1 MKRGGSAVEPAVIA
15 TEHAGAE
22 HRVCG
27 QKTMRI
33 LAYTPPS
40 RGHLTP
46 MMGPLLELRR
56 RGTEVHVRTLAAAVD
71 AVRAAGLEAA
81 PISPA
86 IEELAL
92 DDHKAN
98 SQITAGARTFATL
111 RNRAGHEVA
120 DLEEALDSVAPD
132 VVLIDAA
139 TLGAQALA
147 ERRGL
152 RWALSRPWLLDEA
165 TADGTPFG
173 FGLQPLGP
181 LRNRALGLLAR
192 NFDRVIRLP
201 AVNAARRA
209 AGLSPLR
216 SVAELGHRAPL
227 TLYFTST
234 PFDYP
239 RLLPPSVVPV
249 GPSLWDPAAAGA
261 VELPAGS
268 RPLVLV
274 GCSSEFQDDGA
285 IAAAALAGLRDR
297 YRLVVT
303 TAGVDPAALG
313 DPGDALVARFLPH
326 VPILREAAVV
336 VCHGGMG
343 ITQKALAFGVPV
355 CVVPWGRDQLDVAAR
370 VVAAR
375 AGTKLSRRRLSPARL
390 AAAVEGALAC
400 RPGAARVRAGFEAT
414 GSVAKAADALEAL
427 SAGGR

>member
-1 MKRGGSAVEPAVIA
+1 
-15 TEHAGAE
+15 
-22 HRVCG
+22 
-27 QKTMRI
+27 MRI

-56 RGTEVHVRTLAAAVD
+56 RGAEVHVRTLAAAVE

-81 PISPA
+81 SISPA
-86 IEELAL
+86 IEELTL

-98 SQITAGARTFATL
+98 SQITAGARTFAML
-111 RNRAGHEVA
+111 RNRARHEVP
-120 DLEEALDSVAPD
+120 DLAAALDSVAPD
-132 VVLIDAA
+132 VVLIDSA

-152 RWALSRPWLLDEA
+152 RWALSRPWLFEET

-173 FGLQPLGP
+173 FGLQPQGPPLGA

-192 NFDRVIRLP
+192 SFDRIVRLP

-239 RLLPPSVVPV
+239 RRLPPSVVPV
-249 GPSLWDPAAAGA
+249 GPSLWDPAATEQ
-261 VELPAGS
+261 VELPAGN

-303 TAGVDPAALG
+303 TAGVDPDALG

-343 ITQKALAFGVPV
+343 ITQKALACGVPV

-370 VVAAR
+370 VVAAG

-390 AAAVEGALAC
+390 AAAVEGGLAC

-414 GSVAKAADALEAL
+414 GGVAKAADALEAL
-427 SAGGR
+427 SGR